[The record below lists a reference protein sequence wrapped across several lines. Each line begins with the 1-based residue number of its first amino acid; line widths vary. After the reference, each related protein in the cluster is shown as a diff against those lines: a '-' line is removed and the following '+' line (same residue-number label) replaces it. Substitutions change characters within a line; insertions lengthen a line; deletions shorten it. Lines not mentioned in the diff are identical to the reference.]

1 MGGRFKTKSKF
12 NLKIIKLLLIV
23 LVAYLSF
30 SFIYRYLYKDY
41 INGLSNEEIINEV
54 RNNTE
59 LSTFNVN
66 KYVDPKYILKYTL
79 NIDLNKDGE
88 VRTLEVKDIVNIQN
102 KPLVYVYTTHEGEK
116 YSDEFLEPYNIVPT
130 VKTAAF
136 ILKDYLED
144 LGIESY
150 IENRSVSDVLKQN
163 GWAYNRSYDA
173 SRVLITD
180 IINEYDSLKL
190 IIDLHR
196 DSSSLEKT
204 LLDVDGKRYARI
216 LFVIGT
222 EYDSYED
229 NYNLA
234 YKLISL
240 LEDRVP
246 GITRGITKKGGA
258 GVNGIYNQNL
268 SKLMVLME
276 LGGQYN
282 EIEDLNNSLE
292 IVAQAILGLVE
303 ENEKQ

>member
-102 KPLVYVYTTHEGEK
+102 KPLVYLYTTHEGEK

-282 EIEDLNNSLE
+282 KIEDLNNSLE

>member
-282 EIEDLNNSLE
+282 KIEDLNNSLE